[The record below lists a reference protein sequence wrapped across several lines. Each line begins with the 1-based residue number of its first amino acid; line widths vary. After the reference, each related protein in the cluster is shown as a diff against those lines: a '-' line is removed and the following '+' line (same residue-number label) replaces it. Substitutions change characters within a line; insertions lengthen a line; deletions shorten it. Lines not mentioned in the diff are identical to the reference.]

1 LFIDLLNLN
10 GIEKIDNFF
19 PGYLINSISAFKYNN
34 KIYHSVDYESPR
46 YCDLNVTYITSN
58 YYAFQKLRKI
68 YNIKF
73 LPYNKVFQ
81 LNFLEEYKILKNES
95 KKEIDFIS
103 GDSYSFKKDFIKFKE
118 KERINNI
125 KKLCENFYNIIYM
138 NYLLNNCLIIPEILY
153 CSLLSNNIILTN
165 KIYIDTIDY
174 YTIKDL
180 FSWLNCNIQ
189 DDNIINSKNMNCN
202 KVNKILNINKK
213 YIYDYI
219 LDEVK
224 QIPTNMSY
232 LDFLNSDIW

>member
-1 LFIDLLNLN
+1 
-10 GIEKIDNFF
+10 
-19 PGYLINSISAFKYNN
+19 
-34 KIYHSVDYESPR
+34 
-46 YCDLNVTYITSN
+46 
-58 YYAFQKLRKI
+58 
-68 YNIKF
+68 
-73 LPYNKVFQ
+73 
-81 LNFLEEYKILKNES
+81 
-95 KKEIDFIS
+95 
-103 GDSYSFKKDFIKFKE
+103 
-118 KERINNI
+118 
-125 KKLCENFYNIIYM
+125 M